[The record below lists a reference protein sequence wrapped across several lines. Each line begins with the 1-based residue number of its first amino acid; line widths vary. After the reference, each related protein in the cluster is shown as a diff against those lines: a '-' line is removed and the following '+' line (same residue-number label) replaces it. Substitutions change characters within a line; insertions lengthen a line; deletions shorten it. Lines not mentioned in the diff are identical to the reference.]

1 MAESEGFAHPSMHI
15 RPFDPTDEEAVVS
28 LWRRC
33 DLVRPWNDP
42 HKDIH
47 RKLRVRPDMFLVGE
61 VDGRVVATVMA
72 GFEGHRGWMN
82 YLAVDPS
89 HRRKGLARG
98 MVAAAETLLRESG
111 CPKVNLQVRA
121 SNSDVIAFYRR
132 LGYSVD
138 EVVSMGKRLERDDPA
153 A

>member
-1 MAESEGFAHPSMHI
+1 MHI